1 MTAVGVDDATG
12 AVVTCGADGACV
24 VWDAGGDAE
33 EEYVAAA
40 ECNDVVVEGPPRR
53 SATLRHHRFPV
64 LAALAIRLGGGQR
77 GFVTLDASGCV
88 GAASLSVRGDPGRGD
103 PHRSAGS
110 DPSAG
115 SDRSGS
121 AARAIGARCE
131 MLLPWPWTRPTRAFG
146 EDEDENGGTF
156 ALLWDEAFGALHVRF
171 DGAGRD
177 GAFLVASWD
186 VVAGCL
192 DRALEGDS
200 ARELFESLA
209 RTCARW
215 DQGAPPRWEGGE
227 GAAETLAMKKNPHPA
242 ARRAACEG
250 TWTQPGAPYLV
261 INASK
266 TFADAEGGALQGRD
280 ARARR
285 RAAEAL
291 RLAAA
296 AAAAGGG
303 FDVDDG
309 EDGGEDGGEDDSASS
324 RSDGGDATRAR
335 RDDRRENGSVRGRS
349 TDFSSRSFLGGAAVL
364 ARAVVGAGGAVAIDA
379 PVARARDPP
388 GEGPSLAPDETAGSS
403 SSRSGSGSGSASA
416 EATRRALVV
425 AVAEARLREMAA
437 GGVVAEDSAAEDSRA
452 RPSRPPESVCL
463 ATLAEHWLSPAAG
476 TRVAARA
483 LVASALLASARSRSR
498 RGGEGEEDAAR
509 GLVDRFL
516 AATSSSSEKGAH
528 RRGTGADAQTT
539 TLAAAACLFLSR
551 SRGIPGGGGESGD
564 ECGARR
570 VVASVARALAATALE
585 GAASAD
591 AVPSATLAATLLAEG
606 SEQSAPAGS
615 FRSSAP
621 SDPSPPLMNPRRFSF
636 LVALDAPG
644 RVLAARAAFALFECA
659 TDRPAETVAARQA
672 ASALLAAL
680 AEAAPRALAAALAE
694 RLREADGAVIE
705 GGGGSRSE
713 SVFKGRR
720 RSAGSKAP
728 PHPGNPKAAGTTGTT
743 GTTGMPSGMAGT
755 AGTTGTTGMTSPTP
769 QSPSPLSPLPPG
781 ASSSHSSSS
790 SRVAHA
796 ATSAAFLALA
806 QVAAT
811 APARL
816 APIAHDLASLA
827 ALATKKPAQDPT
839 RRAAAAAAAGAVALV
854 RELADA
860 LPAVAYHKATNRVA
874 VWAPAYASSSRDEDS
889 SECSSSGVSSPSAGT
904 VVASVFDLGGAGEER
919 RVFLSDASAE
929 ALAAAGSSAAGF
941 GAATDRVEA
950 GLRDVGKSIS
960 DFFEGLGARAR
971 ESGAFGGGGGGGGG
985 GERKNQKEA
994 LREGGVGSSP
1004 RAGVPPPSPPRP
1016 PRGSAEEYAAAAA
1029 AAAMALEAER
1039 ASRRSGGVA
1048 VGVALG
1054 SPPASPVAAAARRAG
1069 EAAKTLERLLEAN
1082 GARPTAAAAASNSSR
1097 REGGAVPDS
1106 SSTSGVA
1113 VSDSSS
1119 ASDPSEL
1126 SDDAASESS
1135 ARGARASSFSSA
1147 ALAFDAS
1154 GSRVAGYLDAW
1165 ARVRVWN
1172 LPSTA
1177 WRQTSVAGS
1186 PVAPPR
1192 DAPRGSGSRVF
1203 SLQNPLPP
1211 ALGFAQETVVAP
1223 GLSARANGGGGEGD
1237 VALEWS
1243 GAAAVALRA
1252 GGIAASFGVKDA

>member
-1 MTAVGVDDATG
+1 M
-12 AVVTCGADGACV
+12 
-24 VWDAGGDAE
+24 
-33 EEYVAAA
+33 
-40 ECNDVVVEGPPRR
+40 
-53 SATLRHHRFPV
+53 
-64 LAALAIRLGGGQR
+64 
-77 GFVTLDASGCV
+77 
-88 GAASLSVRGDPGRGD
+88 
-103 PHRSAGS
+103 
-110 DPSAG
+110 
-115 SDRSGS
+115 
-121 AARAIGARCE
+121 
-131 MLLPWPWTRPTRAFG
+131 
-146 EDEDENGGTF
+146 
-156 ALLWDEAFGALHVRF
+156 
-171 DGAGRD
+171 
-177 GAFLVASWD
+177 
-186 VVAGCL
+186 
-192 DRALEGDS
+192 
-200 ARELFESLA
+200 
-209 RTCARW
+209 
-215 DQGAPPRWEGGE
+215 
-227 GAAETLAMKKNPHPA
+227 
-242 ARRAACEG
+242 
-250 TWTQPGAPYLV
+250 
-261 INASK
+261 
-266 TFADAEGGALQGRD
+266 
-280 ARARR
+280 
-285 RAAEAL
+285 
-291 RLAAA
+291 
-296 AAAAGGG
+296 
-303 FDVDDG
+303 
-309 EDGGEDGGEDDSASS
+309 
-324 RSDGGDATRAR
+324 
-335 RDDRRENGSVRGRS
+335 
-349 TDFSSRSFLGGAAVL
+349 
-364 ARAVVGAGGAVAIDA
+364 
-379 PVARARDPP
+379 
-388 GEGPSLAPDETAGSS
+388 
-403 SSRSGSGSGSASA
+403 
-416 EATRRALVV
+416 
-425 AVAEARLREMAA
+425 
-437 GGVVAEDSAAEDSRA
+437 
-452 RPSRPPESVCL
+452 
-463 ATLAEHWLSPAAG
+463 
-476 TRVAARA
+476 
-483 LVASALLASARSRSR
+483 
-498 RGGEGEEDAAR
+498 
-509 GLVDRFL
+509 
-516 AATSSSSEKGAH
+516 
-528 RRGTGADAQTT
+528 
-539 TLAAAACLFLSR
+539 
-551 SRGIPGGGGESGD
+551 
-564 ECGARR
+564 
-570 VVASVARALAATALE
+570 
-585 GAASAD
+585 
-591 AVPSATLAATLLAEG
+591 
-606 SEQSAPAGS
+606 
-615 FRSSAP
+615 
-621 SDPSPPLMNPRRFSF
+621 
-636 LVALDAPG
+636 DAPG

-694 RLREADGAVIE
+694 RLREADGVVIE

-720 RSAGSKAP
+720 KSAGSKAP
-728 PHPGNPKAAGTTGTT
+728 PHPGNPAATGTT
-743 GTTGMPSGMAGT
+743 GTTGMPSGMVGT
-755 AGTTGTTGMTSPTP
+755 MPSPTP
-769 QSPSPLSPLPPG
+769 QSPSPLSPSPPG
-781 ASSSHSSSS
+781 ASSSSSSSS

-839 RRAAAAAAAGAVALV
+839 RRVAAAAGAVALV

-904 VVASVFDLGGAGEER
+904 VVASVFDLGGAGAER

-929 ALAAAGSSAAGF
+929 ALAAAGSASGF

-1004 RAGVPPPSPPRP
+1004 RG
-1016 PRGSAEEYAAAAA
+1016 RGRSSSVASSAPA
-1029 AAAMALEAER
+1029 R
-1039 ASRRSGGVA
+1039 VRGGVRGGGGGGGDGA
-1048 VGVALG
+1048 RGGARVAAIG
-1054 SPPASPVAAAARRAG
+1054 RRRRRRRARVAPASPVAAAARRAG

-1097 REGGAVPDS
+1097 REGGTVLDS

-1126 SDDAASESS
+1126 SDDATSESS
-1135 ARGARASSFSSA
+1135 ARGTRASSFSSA

-1177 WRQTSVAGS
+1177 WRQTSVGGS

-1243 GAAAVALRA
+1243 GVAAVALRA